1 MTGHRS
7 HNQAGDKCASVRIDV
22 AAIVHVSVGPRAS
35 ASGQREFVL
44 WRILARI
51 GAEETAGRGDE
62 QAPTERGQDKSRQC
76 AARSGVCF
84 SRVFSLFGQC
94 APDPRNV
101 RVDTNSLLRLS
112 FPHIAEAGDGA

>member
-7 HNQAGDKCASVRIDV
+7 RNQAGDRGAPVCIDV
-22 AAIVHVSVGPRAS
+22 AAILHVSVGPRAS

-44 WRILARI
+44 WRRLARI
-51 GAEETAGRGDE
+51 GEKETAGRRDE
-62 QAPTERGQDKSRQC
+62 QKPTNRGQDKSRQC
-76 AARSGVCF
+76 AARLGVCF

-101 RVDTNSLLRLS
+101 RADTNSLLRLS

>member
-7 HNQAGDKCASVRIDV
+7 HNQAGDRCAPVCIYV
-22 AAIVHVSVGPRAS
+22 AAIVHVFVGPRAS

-51 GAEETAGRGDE
+51 GEEETAGRGDE

-76 AARSGVCF
+76 AARSGYCF
-84 SRVFSLFGQC
+84 SWAISLFRQG

-101 RVDTNSLLRLS
+101 RADTNLLLRL
-112 FPHIAEAGDGA
+112 FFLHIAEDGDGA

>member
-7 HNQAGDKCASVRIDV
+7 RNQAGDRCAPVCIDV
-22 AAIVHVSVGPRAS
+22 AAIVHVSVGPLAL

-44 WRILARI
+44 WRILAWI
-51 GAEETAGRGDE
+51 GEGGTAGRGDE

-84 SRVFSLFGQC
+84 SKVFSLFGQR

-101 RVDTNSLLRLS
+101 RADTNSLLRLS